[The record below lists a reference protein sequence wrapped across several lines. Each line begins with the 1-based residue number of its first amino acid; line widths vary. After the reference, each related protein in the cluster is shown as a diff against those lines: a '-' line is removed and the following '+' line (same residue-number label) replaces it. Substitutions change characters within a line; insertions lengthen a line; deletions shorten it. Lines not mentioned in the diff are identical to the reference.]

1 MHKTATDIMEYLVC
15 CVGASPMRSEPS
27 HKSEMVSQ
35 QLFGEKSFV
44 IEKKDDWIK
53 IQLRFDGYEGW
64 VQQSHVVPIDED
76 IFNKNDKG
84 LTQEWINEVDYNG
97 HIMYVPMGSAVS
109 AFKNGTAFW
118 RKNLVHFKG
127 KTWEPEE
134 IKINAKLIKQI
145 AFKFLNTSYLWGG
158 KSVFGIDC
166 SGYTQMVYKFL
177 NYSLPR
183 DAWQQAEQGT
193 AVNFLQ
199 EAHCGDL
206 AFFDNEEGRITHVGI
221 LLNEN
226 EIIHSAGKVRIDKID
241 TEGILNLETKQRT
254 HKLRI
259 IKRYF

>member
-1 MHKTATDIMEYLVC
+1 
-15 CVGASPMRSEPS
+15 
-27 HKSEMVSQ
+27 MVSQ

-44 IEKKDDWIK
+44 IEKKGDWVR
-53 IQLRFDGYEGW
+53 IQLRFDGYQGW

-109 AFKNGTAFW
+109 AFKNGMAFW
-118 RKNLVHFKG
+118 RKNSVHFKG

-134 IKINAKLIKQI
+134 VKINAKLIKQI

-183 DAWQQAEQGT
+183 DAWQQAEQGA